1 MITITDDMTRLD
13 MLDALAF
20 EGFGIVEPD
29 AGYMSDSDAY
39 RWRELAD
46 EIIQAL
52 SEDAARDVLMFI
64 ARMHDVDVET
74 R

>member
-1 MITITDDMTRLD
+1 MIVMTEDMTRIDL
-13 MLDALAF
+13 LDALAT
-20 EGFGIVEPD
+20 EGFGIADPD
-29 AGYMSDSDAY
+29 AGYSSDSDAY
-39 RWRELAD
+39 RWRYIAD

-52 SEDAARDVLMFI
+52 SEDAARDVLLFM